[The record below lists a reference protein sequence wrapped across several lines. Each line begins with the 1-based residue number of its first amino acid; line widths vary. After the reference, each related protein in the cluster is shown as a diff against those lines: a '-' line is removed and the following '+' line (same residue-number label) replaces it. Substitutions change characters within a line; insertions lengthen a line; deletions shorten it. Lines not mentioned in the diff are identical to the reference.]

1 MATVP
6 LQQTPTEQ
14 IDTGGTPLFSA
25 TDIKPVAD
33 TGVAQDIGRL
43 SNAQKQFAQIA
54 IQLQGEQDDVKAN
67 EATREYNDYA
77 NQQLNSF
84 LQLRGGDAIKTL
96 RVEDGR
102 EYLVADELR
111 SNLNN
116 KGQEILD
123 KLGNSNQKQIF
134 TEKFDALRRI
144 AINKATKHSLTER
157 RKQLDADTKAAIEL
171 AQSSAIATYENAL
184 EPDGEH
190 VKFVGL
196 GLVEIKRKHDLKGN
210 NTDPTQG
217 PLSNQYLLD
226 VQNFNL
232 AVTQGVYKN
241 LKEAEEHQLAKE
253 YLESQKPPELK
264 DVKTKQEKEL
274 EKSHNEFNN
283 KQISSAILVN
293 NNNQNDGSYLSV
305 VNKLLTL
312 KSNHYVDDGTGAS
325 VKDGLHSN
333 EFNIAG
339 QTRENNVNTLEVER
353 NKSKFYRLDSN
364 LSLIEQHQP
373 IHLQALLHLGFKKAD
388 SLYTR
393 AEREYKAS
401 IPIPKKIIRQRA
413 KTGNREKYIK
423 EFLDNPDNFET
434 INTDIA
440 NRYVDLIVKEATRK
454 YSRFDVKTKKVF
466 KEDTVKRSDFGT
478 GPSEIR
484 KFNRARASAKRNPE
498 NYEEVSVNVPVK
510 QGGLGSFDL
519 EQIEKTNKYINQI
532 ANDLQILVKDTD
544 YDFSQMAES
553 QIKVDKITGL
563 QPKNILKQ
571 KVKETITESEDQQIA
586 LNDLDIKYEKIK
598 NERET
603 TYNNIFTKAKLIANA
618 EPNGYEN
625 LAQNNID
632 INLFTEEDQ
641 KILKQKPPQESDDNT
656 VVELINNP
664 AELRDNIDSHI
675 HKLTKPQY
683 AELKRYSESLKS
695 ENNYVEATGNINMLK
710 TTLDRYDMGNLHRN
724 NSKKN
729 NIKYIAINDA
739 WLKEINAR
747 QIANGN
753 RKLTMGE
760 KQKALNYVLLTDLVS
775 VDRRF
780 GRDRTGVIPATVEFD
795 NLQNIYVDVL
805 YEGENVRVFP
815 SKINKDVLELIELSI
830 RGKNKYPTKT
840 LVAEYW
846 LKSNKAETE
855 AEARKNLENYGLTN

>member
-6 LQQTPTEQ
+6 IQQTPTVGIE
-14 IDTGGTPLFSA
+14 TGGTPLFSGTNVA
-25 TDIKPVAD
+25 PVQDTTTD
-33 TGVAQDIGRL
+33 DIQRL
-43 SNAQKQFAQIA
+43 GLAQKQFAQIA
-54 IQLQGEQDDVKAN
+54 LQLQDEQDDVKAN
-67 EATREYNDYA
+67 EATTEYNDYA

-123 KLGNSNQKQIF
+123 RLGNSNQKQIF

-144 AINKATKHSLTER
+144 AINKATKHSITER

-171 AQSSAIATYENAL
+171 AQSNAIATFENAL

-190 VKFVGL
+190 AKFFGT

-217 PLSNQYLLD
+217 LLSNQYLLD
-226 VQNFNL
+226 VRNYNL

-241 LKEAEEHQLAKE
+241 LKESEEHQLAKE
-253 YLESQKPPELK
+253 YLELVKPPELK
-264 DVKTKQEKEL
+264 NVQTEQEKEL
-274 EKSHNEFNN
+274 EKSHKEFNA
-283 KQISSAILVN
+283 KQISSAILMN
-293 NNNQNDGSYLSV
+293 NNNQNDGNYLSV

-333 EFNIAG
+333 EFNIVG
-339 QTRENNVNTLEVER
+339 QTRENNINTLELER

-364 LSLIEQHQP
+364 LTLIKQHQP

-388 SLYTR
+388 SLYTK
-393 AEREYKAS
+393 AKREYEAS
-401 IPIPKKIIRQRA
+401 ISIPKKIIRQRA
-413 KTGNREKYIK
+413 TTGNREKYIK

-440 NRYVDLIVKEATRK
+440 NRYVDLIVKEARRK
-454 YSRFDVKTKKVF
+454 YSKFSVKTKKIF
-466 KEDTVKRSDFGT
+466 KEDTVKRSDFGDS
-478 GPSEIR
+478 PSEQR
-484 KFNRARASAKRNPE
+484 KYNRARASAKRNPE

-519 EQIEKTNKYINQI
+519 EAIEKRNRYINQI

-544 YDFSQMAES
+544 YNFSQMAES

-571 KVKETITESEDQQIA
+571 KIKETIKEPEDQQIA

-641 KILKQKPPQESDDNT
+641 KILKQKLPEESDVNT
-656 VVELINNP
+656 VVELIDNP

-675 HKLTKPQY
+675 HKLTRPQY
-683 AELKRYSESLKS
+683 AELKRYAESLKN
-695 ENNYVEATGNINMLK
+695 ENNYVEATANKDMLK
-710 TTLDRYDMGNLHRN
+710 ATLDRYDMGDLHRSN
-724 NSKKN
+724 KDDDKR
-729 NIKYIAINDA
+729 KYLAIHDA

-747 QIANGN
+747 QIANNN
-753 RKLTMGE
+753 RKLTMGQ
-760 KQKALNYVLLTDLVS
+760 KQEALNHVLLTDLVN
-775 VDRRF
+775 VDVGGLF
-780 GRDRTGVIPATVEFD
+780 GRDRTNVIPSTVEFD
-795 NLQNIYVDVL
+795 NLENIYVDVL
-805 YEGENVRVFP
+805 FEGENVRVFP
-815 SKINKDVLELIELSI
+815 SKIDPQVFKAIQDNLRKYDQPVTRHNVARDWLSVGKPANLNEL
-830 RGKNKYPTKT
+830 
-840 LVAEYW
+840 
-846 LKSNKAETE
+846 
-855 AEARKNLENYGLTN
+855 YGLREN

>member
-14 IDTGGTPLFSA
+14 IETGGTPLFSA
-25 TDIKPVAD
+25 TNIQPVQD

-54 IQLQGEQDDVKAN
+54 LQLQDEQDDVKVN
-67 EATREYNDYA
+67 EGIREYNNYA
-77 NQQLNSF
+77 DQQLNSF

-144 AINKATKHSLTER
+144 AINKATKHSITER

-171 AQSSAIATYENAL
+171 AQSNAIATYENAL

-190 VKFVGL
+190 VKFVGT

-217 PLSNQYLLD
+217 RLSNQYLLD
-226 VQNFNL
+226 VRNFNL

-264 DVKTKQEKEL
+264 NVQTEQEKEL
-274 EKSHNEFNN
+274 EKSHKEFNA
-283 KQISSAILVN
+283 KQISSAILIN

-325 VKDGLHSN
+325 VKDGLRSN
-333 EFNIAG
+333 EFNIVG
-339 QTRENNVNTLEVER
+339 QTRENNINTLELER
-353 NKSKFYRLDSN
+353 NKSKFYRLNSN
-364 LSLIEQHQP
+364 LTLIEQHQP

-388 SLYTR
+388 SLYTK

-401 IPIPKKIIRQRA
+401 ISIPKKIIRQRA

-423 EFLDNPDNFET
+423 EFLNNPDNFET

-440 NRYVDLIVKEATRK
+440 NRYVDLIVKEAKRK
-454 YSRFDVKTKKVF
+454 YSKFSVKTKNTFPNAPQRNQFPPTRQGSTDFTKAL
-466 KEDTVKRSDFGT
+466 KEHK
-478 GPSEIR
+478 
-484 KFNRARASAKRNPE
+484 E
-498 NYEEVSVNVPVK
+498 NLDNAVPINVNVPVK

-544 YDFSQMAES
+544 YNFSQMAES

-656 VVELINNP
+656 VVELIDNP

-675 HKLTKPQY
+675 HKLTRPQY
-683 AELKRYSESLKS
+683 AELKRYAESLKS

-724 NSKKN
+724 KSKKN
-729 NIKYIAINDA
+729 NIKYIAIHDA

-747 QIANGN
+747 QIANN
-753 RKLTMGE
+753 NKKLTMGQ
-760 KQKALNYVLLTDLVS
+760 KQEALNYVL
-775 VDRRF
+775 
-780 GRDRTGVIPATVEFD
+780 
-795 NLQNIYVDVL
+795 
-805 YEGENVRVFP
+805 
-815 SKINKDVLELIELSI
+815 
-830 RGKNKYPTKT
+830 
-840 LVAEYW
+840 
-846 LKSNKAETE
+846 
-855 AEARKNLENYGLTN
+855 

>member
-6 LQQTPTEQ
+6 IQQTPTVGIE
-14 IDTGGTPLFSA
+14 TGGTPLFSGTNVA
-25 TDIKPVAD
+25 PVQDTTTD
-33 TGVAQDIGRL
+33 DIQRL
-43 SNAQKQFAQIA
+43 GLAQKQFAQIA
-54 IQLQGEQDDVKAN
+54 LQLQDEQDDVKAN
-67 EATREYNDYA
+67 EATTEYNDYA

-102 EYLVADELR
+102 EYLVTDELR

-123 KLGNSNQKQIF
+123 RLGNSNQKQIF

-144 AINKATKHSLTER
+144 AINKATKHSITER

-171 AQSSAIATYENAL
+171 AQSNAIATFENAL

-190 VKFVGL
+190 AKFFGT

-217 PLSNQYLLD
+217 LLSNQYLLD
-226 VQNFNL
+226 VQNYKL

-241 LKEAEEHQLAKE
+241 LEEAEEHKLAEE
-253 YLESQKPPELK
+253 YLKAQKPPELK
-264 DVKTKQEKEL
+264 NVQTKQEKQL
-274 EKSHNEFNN
+274 EKSHKEFNA
-283 KQISSAILVN
+283 KQISSAILMN
-293 NNNQNDGSYLSV
+293 NNNQNDGNYLSV

-333 EFNIAG
+333 EFNIVG
-339 QTRENNVNTLEVER
+339 QTRENNINTLELER

-364 LSLIEQHQP
+364 LTLIEQHQP

-388 SLYTR
+388 SLYTK
-393 AEREYKAS
+393 AKREYEAS
-401 IPIPKKIIRQRA
+401 ILIPKKIIRQRA
-413 KTGNREKYIK
+413 TTGNREKYKK

-440 NRYVDLIVKEATRK
+440 NRYVDLIVKEARRK
-454 YSRFDVKTKKVF
+454 YS
-466 KEDTVKRSDFGT
+466 
-478 GPSEIR
+478 
-484 KFNRARASAKRNPE
+484 KFSN
-498 NYEEVSVNVPVK
+498 K
-510 QGGLGSFDL
+510 QGNLGSFDFK
-519 EQIEKTNKYINQI
+519 QIEKTNNYINQI

-544 YDFSQMAES
+544 YNFNQMAES

-571 KVKETITESEDQQIA
+571 KVKETITEPEDQQIA

-603 TYNNIFTKAKLIANA
+603 NYNNIFTNAKLIAFE

-641 KILKQKPPQESDDNT
+641 KILKQKLPEESDVNT
-656 VVELINNP
+656 VVELIDNP

-675 HKLTKPQY
+675 HKLTRPQY
-683 AELKRYSESLKS
+683 AELKRYSESLKG
-695 ENNYVEATGNINMLK
+695 ENNYVEATGNVTMLK
-710 TTLDRYDMGNLHRN
+710 ATLDRYDMGDLHRG
-724 NSKKN
+724 KN
-729 NIKYIAINDA
+729 KEDKRKYLAIHDA

-747 QIANGN
+747 QIANKN
-753 RKLTMGE
+753 QKLTMGQ
-760 KQKALNYVLLTDLVS
+760 KQEALDHVLLTDLVN
-775 VDRRF
+775 VDVGGLF
-780 GRDRTGVIPATVEFD
+780 GRDRTNVISSTVEFD
-795 NLQNIYVDVL
+795 NLENIYVDVL
-805 YEGENVRVFP
+805 FEGQNVKVFP
-815 SKINKDVLELIELSI
+815 SKINDEV
-830 RGKNKYPTKT
+830 
-840 LVAEYW
+840 V
-846 LKSNKAETE
+846 KAIQ
-855 AEARKNLENYGLTN
+855 KNLRKYDQPVTQHNVARDWLSVGKPANLNELYGRKEN